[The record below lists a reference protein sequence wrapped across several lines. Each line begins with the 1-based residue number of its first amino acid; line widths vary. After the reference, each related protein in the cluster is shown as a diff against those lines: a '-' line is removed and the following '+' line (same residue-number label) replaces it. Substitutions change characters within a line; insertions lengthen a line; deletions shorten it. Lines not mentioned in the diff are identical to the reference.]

1 LVLFVL
7 ADKTVWAGELF
18 LSGMSI
24 ALASAEDGKRR
35 NGMVGGARI
44 EVMK

>member
-1 LVLFVL
+1 MFVL

-18 LSGMSI
+18 FSGMSI
-24 ALASAEDGKRR
+24 SLAGAEDGKCR